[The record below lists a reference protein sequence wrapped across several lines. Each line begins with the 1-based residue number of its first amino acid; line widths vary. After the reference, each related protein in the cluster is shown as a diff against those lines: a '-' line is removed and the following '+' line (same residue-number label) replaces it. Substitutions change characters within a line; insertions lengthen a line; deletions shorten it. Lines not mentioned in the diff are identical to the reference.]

1 MRAYLQLFSV
11 TIKEFFSYRL
21 NFVLWR
27 LRMLLSTLVTVF
39 LWTAVFDGK
48 LRFGYYSK
56 EQMLSYVLFSSLIM
70 TLVSS
75 TRTTELASDIQNG
88 NLMNLLLKPISLFKY
103 YGAVDVADK
112 SMNILFGAVEFAFV
126 VILFQVPLV
135 IPQALLF
142 SLFFLICGIIINF
155 FINLMLSFIGF
166 WTPEVWAP
174 RFLFTMI
181 LSFVSGM
188 YFPLDLLPEPIYRIL
203 LITPFPYLLFLPAH
217 ILIRGI
223 EPHYIAQQMFFAL
236 FWSVGVYFLA
246 KRVWKKGLSDFSFW
260 GR

>member
-1 MRAYLQLFSV
+1 MKAQLQLFSV

-27 LRMLLSTLVTVF
+27 LRALLSTLVTVF
-39 LWTAVFDGK
+39 LWTAVFDTK
-48 LRFGYYSK
+48 TRFGYYSR

-88 NLMNLLLKPISLFKY
+88 NLMNLLLKPISLFRY
-103 YGAVDVADK
+103 YATVDVADK
-112 SMNILFGAVEFAFV
+112 AMNIFFGFLECTFV
-126 VILFQVPLV
+126 VLLFKVPLV
-135 IPQALLF
+135 VPQAVLV
-142 SLFFLICGIIINF
+142 SLFFLVCGVTINF

-174 RFLFTMI
+174 RFLFIMI
-181 LSFVSGM
+181 LSFVSGT
-188 YFPLDLLPEPIYRIL
+188 YFPLDLLPGPLYRIL
-203 LITPFPYLLFLPAH
+203 LLTPFPYLLFLPAH

-223 EPHYIAQQMFFAL
+223 EPSYIVQQIIFAL
-236 FWSVGVYFLA
+236 LWTVGGYILA
-246 KRVWKKGLSDFSFW
+246 KLMWKKGLHDFSFW